1 MYFRSSPVN
10 GFSFHCWFRLDSFSG
25 ISSERNE
32 DGSPKEL
39 YRRQLYS
46 FYTESGS
53 GFEAFITPK
62 SILTVAVAN
71 KKEFLAVP
79 LEDFPLRDEK
89 WHSLQVIHLTAKR
102 PFGSSQLQVW
112 LDGTKRMDCSL
123 KYMEKSEPFSYCQIG
138 SPLCRGSIPALHDGI
153 GKDGG
158 ALARKSSIK
167 EGIRDAI
174 KIGLPGVFYLPQ
186 TLTGKKEE
194 NDPHIR
200 WTLIGLEDQLWG
212 KAIALVGQIGMI
224 CCFKDALSPTDTAML
239 HALGPNRGL
248 AFPQGE
254 DHQEVIDFMNKI
266 VFFYSASAIHANS
279 NVCPN
284 LKTSVSGGSTYEAQV
299 FTTSHSVRD
308 VKDVINCIG
317 GVQILFP
324 LLEQAASRPKEHSDE
339 TCIPNVGYL
348 SLQSQDDSVT
358 ADDTVNN
365 DGTNDWEVL
374 PSSSFADWKLEQN
387 PISGFLTLV
396 KNLVAHHT
404 INTEQL
410 MRGGGIPIIGVL
422 LQKANPSLID
432 VNVLMAAQLMVEM
445 ATSMNKDQRL
455 LSQIYH
461 SILFDFRIWSKSEF
475 HVQIGHI
482 QYLSTLIKEDRKYF
496 RRRFGVQ
503 FFLDL
508 IRQHYS
514 SCSSVLSEDDEKTIR
529 MSLFGLI
536 KFFLQKDI
544 TAKEV
549 IPLNSFM
556 LAIHDSVLLTEVID
570 VIAHYL
576 MSKMAKDQMFLVMHE
591 TRRADLLYCLILDE
605 ELCQPKTKLVLPMD
619 EGLETTWPAYDARIH
634 GEMDPPQLIQ
644 VIDEENYSN
653 LRIHILHLISILLRT
668 NKVSSRHKTR
678 MNLQDSK
685 GYLGLLHLRFKLISS
700 NATQPITLEEV
711 CSIFDQMILFDDP
724 TTYQGILGLVH
735 HLQWSSLDIKLE
747 MARRLMSFMFSK
759 PEIPSHFAKQI
770 GWQDCLARLLVKR
783 MVKPELEQSI
793 VSIDQDVMSFDE
805 NISFLDHEFS
815 PTHLVE
821 QAARSSGLSEETV
834 GRMGD
839 VATNATKA
847 VNATKTI
854 AKEKVS
860 DTVLKT
866 QGLVSHAQDKLFANR
881 ITDKVYSTIDMVNSN
896 IESIKKGASGA
907 RSGSH
912 TPVDNVKS
920 SFDTV
925 SMNSE
930 TQSVDIHRGGLE
942 QTPRA
947 STPNFMLENSS
958 LNRFEIFDVGGEIDT
973 DTYCFLQ
980 RSELKSTASAASSE
994 DVSMRGDIDSQKSM
1008 KADRLKSTSPTPST
1022 STMTSEVAPNFS
1034 ELEGLRYTDAAL
1046 QARKSKKN
1054 TDESIHQQEEELCQL
1069 VVNILFTIMWRGK
1082 PGFPSEDVIKE
1093 RGQVIACINMLGLN
1107 NELYRSHVDLKRRI
1121 VELCVQ
1127 AVLADLRG
1135 NEHGVA
1141 TNSASAEHVM
1151 QWAYDLIVLDTYG
1164 NFGKKV
1170 TESLLDGILGLLE
1183 CLMVFQEGRGQQ
1195 SQKTEQ
1201 QEVEWEAM
1209 GKMAF
1214 DILLKCAENNSNE
1227 FELCAMATAKL
1238 HSLVQTRSSSSVEE
1252 NGYLIY
1258 RISQIISGT
1267 LKSEE
1272 SEEDTEAENKEHFS
1286 FLAPIMKALLEK
1298 AKAQL
1303 TLTTQLPSLNLQSQ
1317 MSGPSFFEHF
1327 QAYQSG
1333 EEWKYFIEK
1342 KAKPLYDSYK
1352 LGMLTKL
1359 PHDMDVFW
1367 AECYETSKIASHK
1380 RSREVGESK
1389 LRFQSRYIEPYYA
1402 GVKAEN
1408 ARFNNV
1414 LSQQKSHFLFIQK
1427 RWTISKRLF
1436 FGPRGVWG
1444 IKDNSYFN
1452 ETTTRNFWKIASN
1465 ENFLR
1470 MRMKL
1475 MPNLSFNAHL
1485 EASAQR
1491 DNTAVDAGGQGQTG
1505 AKEGDRKRKD
1515 SVDVSHESNKRQ
1527 GVLRGNSVKEISKK
1541 LLQWQVSK
1549 EPTQDAVIEDSLT
1562 EEDMKS
1568 IAMEQM
1574 ETLTEGGGNTD
1585 NKGSKV
1591 KSSERLLYSTDCQ
1604 LVTFMSV
1611 IKGKFELTT
1620 SYVYFFDTSPYN
1632 KGDNETVDDGE
1643 RKDFRWSL
1651 SQLREMHLR
1660 RFNLRRSGIEFF
1672 LLDQTNYF
1680 LNFES
1685 NRKRNKV
1692 YSKIVSLKLPNMI
1705 YSSSRSP
1712 ADLLK
1717 ASGLTQK
1724 WVTRQITNFEYLMQL
1739 NTISGRT
1746 FNDLSQYP
1754 IFPWIL
1760 ADYTSHQLNLADP
1773 AAFRDLTKPM
1783 GIQNP
1788 KHVKEVKERYDNFED
1803 PSGTVAKFH
1812 YGTHYSNSAMVLHYL
1827 VRVEPFASLHIQ
1839 LQSGRWDV
1847 ADRQFHSVSQSW
1859 KSLYENL
1866 NDVKE
1871 LIPEFFYFPEFL
1883 LNLNN
1888 FDLGQL
1894 QGGKKKR
1901 VNNIELPRWSTNAYD
1916 FIRKHREALESDFVS
1931 SQLHHWIDLIF
1942 GYKQKGQAA
1951 VDALNVFYYCTY
1963 EGAVDLDAIKDESER
1978 EAVEGMINNFGQTPC
1993 QLLKDPHP
2001 SRLPISDCLSKPNSK
2016 IKPNL
2021 LQLAPD
2027 WKPYLI
2033 DMGLSEK
2040 DPVVHINL
2048 PKFQTRSNFI
2058 QFGGGSGSDTLV
2070 TVSSRAVVGTH
2081 GWSLS
2086 NIGGIKESDFAFEVD
2101 PSFSSPNSSIS
2112 ESGQAQTTSIGSPR
2126 NATSGS
2132 KRRIPG
2138 TFTGIVPEWPLSGK
2152 LFVVSHDAKYIFSGG
2167 HWDNSLQTYSIS
2179 KTKTVSIVIR
2189 HIDTITCLSL
2199 DATGNYIMSGS
2210 KDTTSIVWEIY
2221 PGHSPTMVTLHST
2234 GPNPSNSVS
2243 GSGGVDGPNPRPI
2256 QVLSG
2261 HDKAISCV
2269 ALSTEL
2275 DMAVSGSEDGTLN
2288 VYTIKE
2294 GQYIRTIV
2302 PIQTIGQSLTESR
2315 SKDVRKGTAE
2325 DYGRGQPIKDF
2336 TVAQLQLSYQGH
2348 VVFSGH
2354 GKQVHSIHTFSIN
2367 GHHLHSSPVGHRI
2380 TSLIVED
2387 DYIFCGDE
2395 NGDLV
2400 LKDLFTGDVIHSL
2413 PLHLPIQCVMM
2424 VPEKSHALVPL
2435 RDGKLVVVGT
2445 FHTSK
2450 KS

>member
-1 MYFRSSPVN
+1 M
-10 GFSFHCWFRLDSFSG
+10 
-25 ISSERNE
+25 
-32 DGSPKEL
+32 
-39 YRRQLYS
+39 
-46 FYTESGS
+46 
-53 GFEAFITPK
+53 EAFITPK
-62 SILTVAVAN
+62 SILTIAVAN

-89 WHSLQVIHLTAKR
+89 WHSLQVIHSTAKR
-102 PFGSSQLQVW
+102 PFGSSHLQVW
-112 LDGTKRMDCSL
+112 LDGTKRIECVL

-138 SPLCRGSIPALHDGI
+138 SPLCRGNIPAVHDAAGGI
-153 GKDGG
+153 PGG
-158 ALARKSSIK
+158 GTLGRKSSIK

-212 KAIALVGQIGMI
+212 KAISLVGQIGMV
-224 CCFKDALSPTDTAML
+224 CCFKDALTPTDTNML
-239 HALGPNRGL
+239 HILGPNRGL

-254 DHQEVIDFMNKI
+254 DHQDVIDFMNKI
-266 VFFYSASAIHANS
+266 VFFYSASAIHSNS

-284 LKTSVSGGSTYEAQV
+284 LKTSVSGGNTYEAQV
-299 FTTSHSVRD
+299 FTTTHSVRD

-324 LLEQAASRPKEHSDE
+324 LLEQAALSPKEDPDE
-339 TCIPNVGYL
+339 TCVPNVAYL
-348 SLQSQDDSVT
+348 SLQSQDESIVGEAED
-358 ADDTVNN
+358 NP
-365 DGTNDWEVL
+365 NDWEVL

-396 KNLVAHHT
+396 KNLVSHHT

-445 ATSMNKDQRL
+445 ATTMNKDQRL

-503 FFLDL
+503 FFLDVV
-508 IRQHYS
+508 RQHYT
-514 SCSSVLSEDDEKTIR
+514 SCVSLSEEDGKTIR
-529 MSLFGLI
+529 MSLFGLV
-536 KFFLQKDI
+536 KFFMQKDI

-549 IPLNSFM
+549 IPLNAFM
-556 LAIHDSVLLTEVID
+556 LAIQDGTLLTEVIEL
-570 VIAHYL
+570 VAHYL
-576 MSKMAKDQMFLVMHE
+576 LSKMAKDQMFLVMHE
-591 TRRADLLYCLILDE
+591 TRRADLLYCLLLDE
-605 ELCQPKTKLVLPMD
+605 DLCSPKTKMVLKADVP
-619 EGLETTWPAYDARIH
+619 ETTWPAYDARIH
-634 GEMDPPQLIQ
+634 GAMEPPQLIT
-644 VIDEENYSN
+644 VVDDEVETC
-653 LRIHILHLISILLRT
+653 LRTRILHLISILLRT

-685 GYLGLLHLRFKLISS
+685 GYLGLLHLRFKLMSS
-700 NATQPITLEEV
+700 NSGQPVSMEEI
-711 CSIFDQMILFDDP
+711 CSLFDQMVLFDDA
-724 TTYQGILGLVH
+724 TSYQGILGLIY

-747 MARRLMSFMFSK
+747 IARKLMSFMFSK
-759 PEIPSHFAKQI
+759 SEIPCNFARQI

-815 PTHLVE
+815 PTHIVE
-821 QAARSSGLSEETV
+821 KAARSTGLSEETV
-834 GRMGD
+834 EMMGGA
-839 VATNATKA
+839 ATSATKV
-847 VNATKTI
+847 VNANKTW

-866 QGLVSHAQDKLFANR
+866 QGLVSHAQDKLFTNKL
-881 ITDKVYSTIDMVNSN
+881 TDKVYSTLDMVQSN
-896 IESIKKGASGA
+896 IEHIKKTGSGT
-907 RSGSH
+907 H
-912 TPVDNVKS
+912 TPTEDRKTS
-920 SFDTV
+920 YDSV

-930 TQSVDIHRGGLE
+930 SQSVDIQRGGRE

-947 STPNFMLENSS
+947 STPNFVLENSS
-958 LNRFEIFDVGGEIDT
+958 LNRFEIFDVGGIDLDT
-973 DTYCFLQ
+973 DSFCFLQ
-980 RSELKSTASAASSE
+980 RSELKSSGTSSE
-994 DVSMRGDIDSQKSM
+994 DVSVRGEATEPQKI
-1008 KADRLKSTSPTPST
+1008 RHRERFQSTSPTPST
-1022 STMTSEVAPNFS
+1022 TTMTSETAPDLDN
-1034 ELEGLRYTDAAL
+1034 LRFVDETD
-1046 QARKSKKN
+1046 QTRKRNIEKSKN
-1054 TDESIHQQEEELCQL
+1054 VETIHLQEEELCQL

-1082 PGFPSEDVIKE
+1082 SGFPSEEVVKE

-1183 CLMVFQEGRGQQ
+1183 CLMVFQEGGVGPT
-1195 SQKTEQ
+1195 QKSEQ

-1214 DILLKCAENNSNE
+1214 DILLKCAEHDSNE

-1238 HSLVQTRSSSSVEE
+1238 HALVQTRSSSKVEE
-1252 NGYLIY
+1252 NAYLIY
-1258 RISQIISGT
+1258 RISRIIHDA
-1267 LKSEE
+1267 LNNDEE
-1272 SEEDTEAENKEHFS
+1272 QETSKTGAEKEHFS

-1298 AKAQL
+1298 AKTQL
-1303 TLTTQLPSLNLQSQ
+1303 NLTVELPSLNLQTQ
-1317 MSGPSFFEHF
+1317 MSGPTFFEHF
-1327 QAYQSG
+1327 QVYQSG
-1333 EEWKYFIEK
+1333 EEWTYFIEK
-1342 KAKPLYDSYK
+1342 KAKPLHDVYK
-1352 LGMLTKL
+1352 QGLLTTL
-1359 PHDMDVFW
+1359 PQSMDVFW
-1367 AECYETSKIASHK
+1367 AECYETSKIATHK

-1389 LRFQSRYIEPYYA
+1389 LRFQSRYIEPFYA
-1402 GVKAEN
+1402 ALKAEN
-1408 ARFNNV
+1408 SRYNNV
-1414 LSQQKSHFLFIQK
+1414 LSQQKSHLLFIHK

-1444 IKDNSYFN
+1444 IKDKTSCYDAGPS
-1452 ETTTRNFWKIASN
+1452 FWKLSSN

-1475 MPNLSFNAHL
+1475 MPNLTFNPHL

-1491 DNTAVDAGGQGQTG
+1491 DNGNIDVSVQGQSNV
-1505 AKEGDRKRKD
+1505 KESDKKKKN
-1515 SVDVSHESNKRQ
+1515 SVDSTHEDNRKKSVSR
-1527 GVLRGNSVKEISKK
+1527 VNSVKDISKK

-1549 EPTQDAVIEDSLT
+1549 EIGHDADIEDSLT

-1574 ETLTEGGGNTD
+1574 ETLTEVGTD
-1585 NKGSKV
+1585 NKDSKG
-1591 KSSERLLYSTDCQ
+1591 KPTERLLHSTDCQ
-1604 LVTFMSV
+1604 LVTYMSV

-1632 KGDNETVDDGE
+1632 KGDDTGGEDGD
-1643 RKDFRWSL
+1643 RKDFRWNL

-1680 LNFES
+1680 LNFPS

-1724 WVTRQITNFEYLMQL
+1724 WVNRQITNFEYLMQL
-1739 NTISGRT
+1739 NTIAGRT

-1754 IFPWIL
+1754 VFPWIL
-1760 ADYTSHQLNLADP
+1760 SDYTSHQLNLADP
-1773 AAFRDLTKPM
+1773 AIFRDLTKPM
-1783 GIQNP
+1783 GVQNP

-1827 VRVEPFASLHIQ
+1827 VRVEPFASLHID

-1847 ADRQFHSVSQSW
+1847 ADRQFHSISQSW

-1871 LIPEFFYFPEFL
+1871 LIPEFFYFPELL

-1894 QGGKKKR
+1894 QGGKKRK
-1901 VNNIELPRWSTNAYD
+1901 VNNIELPRWAVNAYD
-1916 FIRKHREALESDFVS
+1916 FIRKHREALESDYVS
-1931 SQLHHWIDLIF
+1931 CQLHNWIDLIF
-1942 GYKQKGQAA
+1942 GYKQKGEAA

-2001 SRLPISDCLSKPNSK
+2001 ARMSISDCLNQPNNK

-2033 DMGLSEK
+2033 DMGPSLSEK
-2040 DPVVHINL
+2040 DPIVHINL
-2048 PKFQTRSNFI
+2048 PKNQPRSNFI
-2058 QFGGGSGSDTLV
+2058 QFGGGTNSNTLV
-2070 TVSSRAVVGTH
+2070 TISSRAIIGTH

-2086 NIGGIKESDFAFEVD
+2086 NVGGIKESDFSFEID
-2101 PSFSSPNSSIS
+2101 PSFSSSNSTITD
-2112 ESGQAQTTSIGSPR
+2112 SGHAQTTSMGGPR
-2126 NATSGS
+2126 NAGGS
-2132 KRRIPG
+2132 ARRRLPG

-2167 HWDNSLQTYSIS
+2167 HWDNSLQTFSIS

-2210 KDTTSIVWEIY
+2210 KDTTSIVWEIF
-2221 PGHSPTMVTLHST
+2221 PGHSPTMATLHST
-2234 GPNPSNSVS
+2234 SSSTSSTTS
-2243 GSGGVDGPNPRPI
+2243 GAGAGDYPNPRPI

-2261 HDKAISCV
+2261 HDKAVSCV

-2302 PIQTIGQSLTESR
+2302 PFNTVAGNGLNEPRTADIKKGPEGF
-2315 SKDVRKGTAE
+2315 VRN
-2325 DYGRGQPIKDF
+2325 QPLKDF

-2354 GKQVHSIHTFSIN
+2354 GKQVHSIHTFTIN
-2367 GHHLHSSPVGHRI
+2367 GHHLHSSSVGHRI
-2380 TSLIVED
+2380 TSLIVQD
-2387 DYIFCGDE
+2387 DFVFCGDE

-2400 LKDLFTGDVIHSL
+2400 LRDLFTGDIIHSL
-2413 PLHLPIQCVMM
+2413 PLHLPIQCVML
-2424 VPEKSHALVPL
+2424 VPEQSHALVPL

-2445 FHTSK
+2445 FHTK
-2450 KS
+2450 